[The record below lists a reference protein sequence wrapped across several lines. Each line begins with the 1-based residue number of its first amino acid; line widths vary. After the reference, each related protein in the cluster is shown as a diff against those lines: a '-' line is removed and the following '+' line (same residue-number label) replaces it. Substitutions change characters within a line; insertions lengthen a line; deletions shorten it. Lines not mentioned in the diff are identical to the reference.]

1 MYSHSNILSTASG
14 EIHTV
19 HESQLSVINFNC
31 IFLYV
36 KIVLACLRE
45 KKNSIDVQGLN
56 IINNTNNY
64 YNSCN
69 FLLKCDTLLLQ
80 PQKKHT

>member
-45 KKNSIDVQGLN
+45 KNSIDVQGLN

-64 YNSCN
+64 YN